1 LDEEGVDADSFGFG
15 NKEEEEEEKQE
26 KQETTTTNAFAFVG
40 AAAASTDDDE
50 GTSSPEAAET
60 EENKKLN
67 RALPGESFDL
77 MSTDEDGEVFINAG
91 DYLSRQRALESG
103 DFDALADMD
112 KAFEKL
118 SEVDDM
124 GPDM

>member
-1 LDEEGVDADSFGFG
+1 MKTYKALKTDLKKLETRIAKRQRYCEE
-15 NKEEEEEEKQE
+15 
-26 KQETTTTNAFAFVG
+26 
-40 AAAASTDDDE
+40 AAAQNDLDMAQMYEKDVKDLTDI
-50 GTSSPEAAET
+50 
-60 EENKKLN
+60 LN
-67 RALPGESFDL
+67 
-77 MSTDEDGEVFINAG
+77 FINAG
-91 DYLSRQRALESG
+91 DYLSRQRALESA

>member
-1 LDEEGVDADSFGFG
+1 MTRTVLVSVIKKKKKKKTR
-15 NKEEEEEEKQE
+15 N
-26 KQETTTTNAFAFVG
+26 
-40 AAAASTDDDE
+40 DDDE
-50 GTSSPEAAET
+50 RVCVRRRRRGIHGRRRKRRNFITRSGR
-60 EENKKLN
+60 N
-67 RALPGESFDL
+67 RRKQKTQPPLPGESFDL

>member
-1 LDEEGVDADSFGFG
+1 
-15 NKEEEEEEKQE
+15 
-26 KQETTTTNAFAFVG
+26 
-40 AAAASTDDDE
+40 
-50 GTSSPEAAET
+50 
-60 EENKKLN
+60 
-67 RALPGESFDL
+67 

-124 GPDM
+124 GPDMWLEHF